1 MWVVAARVV
10 PRAMQSLLQQ
20 RAHGFYTVDVDIA
33 WPYVLARGRMFSV
46 PVAGADL

>member
-33 WPYVLARGRMFSV
+33 WPYVLAPRPNVERSRR
-46 PVAGADL
+46 PR